1 MLRREAKTKF
11 ACYIVDDRSGDRM
24 NRIMIYIPRRCG
36 ARIRKPFT
44 VLPSGAVKHRSPHC
58 RAWAMPNGK
67 CRVHGGATRG
77 GGPQTP
83 EGKALSLAARVEGR
97 ARWLTDLK
105 AKGLKAPCGR
115 KPKLRHDRE
124 AKVEAER
131 VAAMPP
137 IDRQREA
144 ALAAI
149 AQMKANLR
157 ANMKAR
163 CDG

>member
-1 MLRREAKTKF
+1 MAFEAH
-11 ACYIVDDRSGDRM
+11 M
-24 NRIMIYIPRRCG
+24 PRRCG

-115 KPKLRHDRE
+115 K
-124 AKVEAER
+124 AKQKRDHAAEAEAAR
-131 VAAMPP
+131 IAAMSP
-137 IDRQREA
+137 IERRIED

-149 AQMKANLR
+149 ETMQENLR
-157 ANMKAR
+157 ANMEAR
-163 CDG
+163 